1 MTSDNLPA
9 TKTKEQLTE
18 KQHHFLH
25 ALFGEAA
32 GNFREAMRIAGYSD
46 ATTVREVIEP
56 LRQEI
61 LSHAQS
67 FLSAHSPKA
76 VMKLVSMLD
85 NPNQPGASNLLKTIQ
100 MIVDRVGLTEKRE
113 EVSLTVPSG
122 GIFILPAKEA
132 QEFVRYDNAKTI
144 DLEVETEN

>member
-1 MTSDNLPA
+1 M
-9 TKTKEQLTE
+9 
-18 KQHHFLH
+18 
-25 ALFGEAA
+25 
-32 GNFREAMRIAGYSD
+32 AGYSES
-46 ATTVREVIEP
+46 TTVKEVIAP

-61 LSHAQS
+61 LDHAQS

-76 VMKLVSMLD
+76 IMKLVSMLD

-113 EVSLTVPSG
+113 EHTMTVPSG

-132 QEFVRYDNAKTI
+132 QEFVRYNETKVIEATEYTEA
-144 DLEVETEN
+144 EVIE